1 MTRYLTDQAVVAFCA
16 SLCRARVNSGLA
28 QHEVGQLVG
37 LKQSD
42 ISFIERHAFGERFG
56 EATKE
61 TMERIA
67 GVLSVPVPTWAV
79 VADRGIEVSAGV
91 RRREGSARKEAQKP
105 AQKENQLLLS
115 VLELVE
121 QGRLKAQD
129 AHSILKVASQ

>member
-1 MTRYLTDQAVVAFCA
+1 MARYLTDQAVVAFCA
-16 SLCRARVNSGLA
+16 SLVKARASNGLA

-79 VADRGIEVSAGV
+79 VADRGVEISAGV
-91 RRREGSARKEAQKP
+91 RRRDGSPRKESQKP
-105 AQKENQLLLS
+105 VQKENQLLIS